1 MTGTTGLGLAA
12 AIIVVVTLF
21 EMLRRHR
28 LREKYALIW
37 FVLAM
42 GSLAIAAFPSLLVGL
57 ADLLNVQVPSNLV
70 FFIASL
76 LLLAMSLQ
84 HSFEIGKLEERTRT
98 LAEEIALLRLRADA
112 DDAAHRSDPGHGP
125 AQEQTDR
132 SVE

>member
-1 MTGTTGLGLAA
+1 MTSATALGLVAS
-12 AIIVVVTLF
+12 IIVVVTLF

-42 GSLAIAAFPSLLVGL
+42 GSLTVAAFPALLYGL

-98 LAEEIALLRLRADA
+98 LAEEVALLRLSAEA
-112 DDAAHRSDPGHGP
+112 SDSSTEP
-125 AQEQTDR
+125 TDR

>member
-1 MTGTTGLGLAA
+1 MTSANVLGLAA
-12 AIIVVVTLF
+12 ALIVVVTLF

-42 GSLAIAAFPSLLVGL
+42 GSLVVAAVPGLLVGL

-112 DDAAHRSDPGHGP
+112 AEHPTGAKDPG
-125 AQEQTDR
+125 
-132 SVE
+132 VE

>member
-1 MTGTTGLGLAA
+1 MTSANVLGLAA

-42 GSLAIAAFPSLLVGL
+42 GSLTIAAFPAILFGL
-57 ADLLNVQVPSNLV
+57 SDLLNVQVPSNLI

-98 LAEEIALLRLRADA
+98 LAEEVALLRLNADA
-112 DDAAHRSDPGHGP
+112 TERPTDPIDRSD
-125 AQEQTDR
+125 Q
-132 SVE
+132 

>member
-1 MTGTTGLGLAA
+1 MTSANVLGLAA

-42 GSLAIAAFPSLLVGL
+42 GSLVFAAVPSLLFSL
-57 ADLLNVQVPSNLV
+57 SDLLNVQVPSNLI

-98 LAEEIALLRLRADA
+98 LAEEVALLRLRIEATEPADSA
-112 DDAAHRSDPGHGP
+112 DHSD
-125 AQEQTDR
+125 E
-132 SVE
+132 

>member
-1 MTGTTGLGLAA
+1 MTSANVLGLAA
-12 AIIVVVTLF
+12 ALIVVVTLF

-42 GSLAIAAFPSLLVGL
+42 GSLVLAAVPGLLVAL
-57 ADLLNVQVPSNLV
+57 AELLNVQVPSNLV

-98 LAEEIALLRLRADA
+98 LAEEVALLRLRDEATE
-112 DDAAHRSDPGHGP
+112 RPPTPTDP
-125 AQEQTDR
+125 
-132 SVE
+132 SVD

>member
-1 MTGTTGLGLAA
+1 MTSATVLGLAA
-12 AIIVVVTLF
+12 AIIVVITLF

-42 GSLAIAAFPSLLVGL
+42 GSLTVAAFPALLYGL

-84 HSFEIGKLEERTRT
+84 HSFEIGKLEDRTRT
-98 LAEEIALLRLRADA
+98 LAEEVALLRL
-112 DDAAHRSDPGHGP
+112 SIESNESSTEP
-125 AQEQTDR
+125 TDR

>member
-1 MTGTTGLGLAA
+1 MTSANVLGLAA

-42 GSLAIAAFPSLLVGL
+42 GSLVIAAFPAILFGL
-57 ADLLNVQVPSNLV
+57 SDLLNVQVPSNLI

-98 LAEEIALLRLRADA
+98 LAEEIALLRLNADA
-112 DDAAHRSDPGHGP
+112 TQRPTDQIDRSD
-125 AQEQTDR
+125 Q
-132 SVE
+132 

>member
-1 MTGTTGLGLAA
+1 MTSANVLGLAA

-42 GSLAIAAFPSLLVGL
+42 GSLTIAAFPAILFGL
-57 ADLLNVQVPSNLV
+57 SDLLNVQVPSNLI

-98 LAEEIALLRLRADA
+98 LAEEIALLRLNADA
-112 DDAAHRSDPGHGP
+112 TQRPTDQIDRSD
-125 AQEQTDR
+125 Q
-132 SVE
+132 

>member
-1 MTGTTGLGLAA
+1 MTSATVLGLAA
-12 AIIVVVTLF
+12 AIIVVITLF

-42 GSLAIAAFPSLLVGL
+42 GSLTVAAFPALLYGL

-98 LAEEIALLRLRADA
+98 LAEEVALLRL
-112 DDAAHRSDPGHGP
+112 SIESTESSTEP
-125 AQEQTDR
+125 TDR

>member
-1 MTGTTGLGLAA
+1 MTSATALGLVA

-42 GSLAIAAFPSLLVGL
+42 GSLTVAAFPALLYGL

-98 LAEEIALLRLRADA
+98 LAEEVALLRLSAEA
-112 DDAAHRSDPGHGP
+112 SDSSTEP
-125 AQEQTDR
+125 TDR

>member
-1 MTGTTGLGLAA
+1 MTSANVLGLAA

-42 GSLAIAAFPSLLVGL
+42 GSLVIAAFPAILFGL
-57 ADLLNVQVPSNLV
+57 SDLLNVQVPSNLI

-98 LAEEIALLRLRADA
+98 LAEEVALLRLNADA
-112 DDAAHRSDPGHGP
+112 TERPTDPI
-125 AQEQTDR
+125 DR
-132 SVE
+132 SAE

>member
-1 MTGTTGLGLAA
+1 MSSANVLGLAA

-42 GSLAIAAFPSLLVGL
+42 GSLAAAAVPGLLYGL

-70 FFIASL
+70 FFVASL

-98 LAEEIALLRLRADA
+98 LAEEIALLRLR
-112 DDAAHRSDPGHGP
+112 DDAAERPTSPTDP
-125 AQEQTDR
+125 
-132 SVE
+132 SVD

>member
-1 MTGTTGLGLAA
+1 MTSANVLGLAA

-42 GSLAIAAFPSLLVGL
+42 GSLAIAAFPAILFGL
-57 ADLLNVQVPSNLV
+57 SDLLNVQVPSNLI

-98 LAEEIALLRLRADA
+98 LAEEIALLRLNADA
-112 DDAAHRSDPGHGP
+112 TQRPTDQIDRSD
-125 AQEQTDR
+125 Q
-132 SVE
+132 

>member
-1 MTGTTGLGLAA
+1 MTSANVLGLAA

-42 GSLAIAAFPSLLVGL
+42 GSLAIAAFPAILFGL
-57 ADLLNVQVPSNLV
+57 SDLLNVQVPSNLI

-98 LAEEIALLRLRADA
+98 LAEEVALLRLNADA
-112 DDAAHRSDPGHGP
+112 TERPTDPI
-125 AQEQTDR
+125 DR
-132 SVE
+132 SAE

>member
-1 MTGTTGLGLAA
+1 MTSATVLGLAA
-12 AIIVVVTLF
+12 AIIVVITLF

-42 GSLAIAAFPSLLVGL
+42 GSLTVAAFPALLYGL

-84 HSFEIGKLEERTRT
+84 HSFEIGKLEDRTRT
-98 LAEEIALLRLRADA
+98 LAEEVALLRL
-112 DDAAHRSDPGHGP
+112 SIESNESSTESSTEP
-125 AQEQTDR
+125 TDR

>member
-1 MTGTTGLGLAA
+1 MSSANVLGLAA

-42 GSLAIAAFPSLLVGL
+42 GSLVFAAVPSLLYGL
-57 ADLLNVQVPSNLV
+57 SDLLNVQVPSNLI

-98 LAEEIALLRLRADA
+98 LAEEVALLRLRLDATESADRG
-112 DDAAHRSDPGHGP
+112 DD
-125 AQEQTDR
+125 
-132 SVE
+132 

>member
-1 MTGTTGLGLAA
+1 MTSTNVLGLVAA
-12 AIIVVVTLF
+12 CIVVVTLF

-42 GSLAIAAFPSLLVGL
+42 GSLVVAAFPALLFGV

-70 FFIASL
+70 FFVASL

-98 LAEEIALLRLRADA
+98 LAEEVALLRLRIDA
-112 DDAAHRSDPGHGP
+112 TPGP
-125 AQEQTDR
+125 AIPVEPTDA
-132 SVE
+132 SAD

>member
-1 MTGTTGLGLAA
+1 MSSANILGLVA

-42 GSLAIAAFPSLLVGL
+42 GSLAVAAFPALLNGL
-57 ADLLNVQVPSNLV
+57 ASLLNVQVPSNLV
-70 FFIASL
+70 FFLASL

-84 HSFEIGKLEERTRT
+84 HSFEIGKLEERTRA
-98 LAEEIALLRLRADA
+98 LAEEVALLRLRVEDPQQPARPADP
-112 DDAAHRSDPGHGP
+112 DAAERSGD
-125 AQEQTDR
+125 
-132 SVE
+132 

>member
-1 MTGTTGLGLAA
+1 MSGTTGLGLAA

-98 LAEEIALLRLRADA
+98 LAEEVALLRLRADA
-112 DDAAHRSDPGHGP
+112 DDAAPRSERGTG
-125 AQEQTDR
+125 QTDR

>member
-1 MTGTTGLGLAA
+1 MTSANVLGLAA

-42 GSLAIAAFPSLLVGL
+42 GSLAIAAFPAILFGL
-57 ADLLNVQVPSNLV
+57 SDLLNVQVPSNLI

-98 LAEEIALLRLRADA
+98 LAEEIALLRLNADA
-112 DDAAHRSDPGHGP
+112 TERPTDPI
-125 AQEQTDR
+125 DR
-132 SVE
+132 SAE